1 MEQEQGSVAHA
12 AQTCLVWLDSA
23 HEQGMT
29 EQTLQIGS
37 SLIAL
42 QLAKSSKK
50 RSKYLRAKLQVLRK
64 QNLEGVREG
73 VA

>member
-42 QLAKSSKK
+42 QLAKSSK
-50 RSKYLRAKLQVLRK
+50 RLKYLRAKLQLLPK